1 MAENKIEVFTSPE
14 FGQVRTLTIDG
25 EPYFVGKDVAEALGY
40 TNTKKAIGDHVD
52 EEDKRMIQRSHF
64 VTLENNLPKEVFPVN
79 FVDANIP
86 NRGLTVINES
96 GVYALVFGS
105 KLPNAKRFKRWV
117 TSEVLPSIRKHGA
130 YMTDSTLEQALT
142 SPDFLIK
149 LATELKT
156 EKEKRQALEVQAEEN
171 KPKVLFA
178 DAVSVSNT
186 SILVGDLAKIIKQN
200 GVNIGANR
208 LFAWLRDNGYLIKR
222 KGNDYNM
229 PTQYSMDLK
238 LFEVKETVI
247 THSDGHTSISK
258 TPKVTGKGQQYF
270 VNKFLAC

>member
-64 VTLENNLPKEVFPVN
+64 VTLENNLPKEAFPVN

-105 KLPNAKRFKRWV
+105 KLPNAKKFKRWV
-117 TSEVLPSIRKHGA
+117 TSEVLPSIRKTGS
-130 YMTDSTLEQALT
+130 YNSPDYSSLSPQLQYLISLEQKTKELETAVQTTNRRLDSMCET
-142 SPDFLIK
+142 MQIKGDNWRKATHSLINRI
-149 LATELKT
+149 ATASGQEQRAIYLDIYDEL
-156 EKEKRQALEVQAEEN
+156 EYRAGCNL
-171 KPKVLFA
+171 
-178 DAVSVSNT
+178 
-186 SILVGDLAKIIKQN
+186 SIRFDNLSS
-200 GVNIGANR
+200 R
-208 LFAWLRDNGYLIKR
+208 LFARGVSQSRINRLNYIDVIADDKR
-222 KGNDYNM
+222 LTEIYIAI
-229 PTQYSMDLK
+229 
-238 LFEVKETVI
+238 VKEMAV
-247 THSDGHTSISK
+247 
-258 TPKVTGKGQQYF
+258 
-270 VNKFLAC
+270 KFNVC